1 MLFTIG
7 DLHLPLGIDKPMDIF
22 GGKWD
27 NYVSK
32 LYDNWQSMVGDGDT
46 VVIPGDLSW
55 ATYIED
61 AERDFEFLESLNGK
75 KIILK
80 GNHDYWWTTMAK
92 MEKFILEHG
101 YSSISFLQNNS
112 FEVEGISVCGTR
124 GWLYPGFSAFT
135 KEDERYFN
143 REVARLEMSL
153 KSAVSDERYVF
164 MHYPPTS
171 RTGNSNAFIEI
182 MKEYGVKKCF
192 YGHLHGSSHIFK
204 IPYNVDGI
212 KFSLVASDYLSFK
225 PLEIRR
231 D

>member
-61 AERDFEFLESLNGK
+61 AERDFELLESLNGK

-80 GNHDYWWTTMAK
+80 GNH
-92 MEKFILEHG
+92 E
-101 YSSISFLQNNS
+101 
-112 FEVEGISVCGTR
+112 
-124 GWLYPGFSAFT
+124 
-135 KEDERYFN
+135 
-143 REVARLEMSL
+143 
-153 KSAVSDERYVF
+153 
-164 MHYPPTS
+164 
-171 RTGNSNAFIEI
+171 
-182 MKEYGVKKCF
+182 
-192 YGHLHGSSHIFK
+192 
-204 IPYNVDGI
+204 
-212 KFSLVASDYLSFK
+212 
-225 PLEIRR
+225 
-231 D
+231 